1 MLPEADD
8 TEILTVWFPLRRAE
22 VEHGCLQ
29 VVPKSHLRGLMTHCP
44 GGPSGLQVPE
54 KVAPRESAI
63 ALPMNPGDV
72 LFINKLTLH
81 NALPNMSNEI
91 RISFD
96 LRYNPIGQ
104 ATGRGA
110 FPGFIARSNQNPESA
125 LQEQSEWE
133 RLWIEARAHLAEV
146 EYSAPFNRW
155 NADSPVCA

>member
-1 MLPEADD
+1 
-8 TEILTVWFPLRRAE
+8 
-22 VEHGCLQ
+22 
-29 VVPKSHLRGLMTHCP
+29 
-44 GGPSGLQVPE
+44 
-54 KVAPRESAI
+54 
-63 ALPMNPGDV
+63 MNPGDV
-72 LFINKLTLH
+72 LFLNKLTLH
-81 NALPNMSNEI
+81 NSTPNTSNEI

-110 FPGFIARSNQNPESA
+110 FPGFVVRSEENPDSA

-133 RLWIEARAHLAEV
+133 RLWIEARAHLAKV